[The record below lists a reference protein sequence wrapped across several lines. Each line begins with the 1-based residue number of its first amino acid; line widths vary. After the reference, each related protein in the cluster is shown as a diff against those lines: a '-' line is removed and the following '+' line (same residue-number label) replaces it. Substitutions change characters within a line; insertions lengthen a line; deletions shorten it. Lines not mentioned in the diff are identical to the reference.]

1 MAKFNDFAD
10 EEFYSVADD
19 VFTLIDKFLVGEY
32 VLADLDYTYCYPLDG
47 NKLYCNKPD
56 PTQPSGK
63 CEGEIDYDAG
73 FNHLYCKKCGA
84 IYKAK
89 ELAAKVTKQEIVR
102 KRQGDIKMKIRKER
116 GSEKNAECA
125 SNVTPHM
132 EPDNCGNYVAMSP
145 TVDND

>member
-1 MAKFNDFAD
+1 MRS

-19 VFTLIDKFLVGEY
+19 VFTLIDEFLVGEY
-32 VLADLDYTYCYPLDG
+32 VLADIGSNFFMNYG

-73 FNHLYCKKCGA
+73 FNHLYCKRCGA
-84 IYKAK
+84 MYKAK

-102 KRQGDIKMKIRKER
+102 KRQGDIKMSIR
-116 GSEKNAECA
+116 
-125 SNVTPHM
+125 
-132 EPDNCGNYVAMSP
+132 
-145 TVDND
+145 